1 MPRFFEPAYSLLER
15 GGRHVVFG
23 ASDFTPTG
31 DGVCWLSLAWQW
43 IWRPRLDPMT
53 MIGENR
59 AVFGFNLIWM
69 FDRVETLMELADALL
84 TLQLAPPY
92 VGERF
97 HFEEAQEAIR
107 KLQSGT
113 TKGKVVLYLDE

>member
-1 MPRFFEPAYSLLER
+1 MFNPQSRCS
-15 GGRHVVFG
+15 
-23 ASDFTPTG
+23 
-31 DGVCWLSLAWQW
+31 
-43 IWRPRLDPMT
+43 RPDA
-53 MIGENR
+53 GENR